1 MELRNNH
8 PNYLKNALASEL
20 FSVSLDLERAAD
32 DLQGGGGIEIAEAL
46 VHVLTQRLSLL
57 GTAAICLQA
66 GNEAHANRILEYVG
80 EHKVKTDR
88 SYRAPM
94 NGSST
99 YSAVRTQIEYMS
111 SELCAVGSKTE

>member
-1 MELRNNH
+1 MELRNNQ

-32 DLQGGGGIEIAEAL
+32 DLQGGGGIETAEAL
-46 VHVLTQRLSLL
+46 VHSLTQRLSLL

-80 EHKVKTDR
+80 EHKVKSAR
-88 SYRAPM
+88 AYRPPA
-94 NGSST
+94 NGT
-99 YSAVRTQIEYMS
+99 AAYSGVRTQIEYLS
-111 SELCAVGSKTE
+111 SELCAVGSRTE